1 MDKTQEVKRSRLG
14 MNGGESEY
22 GLLVYALRR
31 ALEVRH
37 VLER

>member
-1 MDKTQEVKRSRLG
+1 

-37 VLER
+37 VLEDNSGCCVEE

>member
-14 MNGGESEY
+14 MHGGESEY
-22 GLLVYALRR
+22 GLLVYNLRG